1 MQLKIGVF
9 GSGVESGVQMRN
21 VAWVI
26 GLRIAAKKGILVTGG
41 CGGLPHEAAQAAA
54 AGNGLVLGISPA
66 MNLREHV
73 EKYGFPA
80 DSFYTFIF
88 TGIEKKGR
96 NPISL
101 ISLRTCDAA
110 IFIGGRTGTLNEYTI
125 ARDEKS
131 EGFVIGLLRGSGGIT
146 DKLSELEDFITR
158 VGKGSKVTFVTEKD
172 PLLLVNKVFDELNR
186 KREEE

>member
-9 GSGVESGVQMRN
+9 GSGVESDVQMRN

-54 AGNGLVLGISPA
+54 AGKGLVIGISPA
-66 MNLREHV
+66 MDLKEHV

-88 TGIEKKGR
+88 TGMEKKGR
-96 NPISL
+96 TP

-131 EGFVIGLLRGSGGIT
+131 EEFVIGLLKGSGGIT

-186 KREEE
+186 KRKEE